1 MEAACNGD
9 VFKPTNLADDPIM
22 LNIDSTAVVRN
33 VAIFQH
39 FLLNW
44 KIWERAKQGVLE
56 MLLATIEILVHGSHS
71 YYTFNIIQFQ
81 KAKLV
86 QQILIGCQVR
96 LFRSAEKNSCLK
108 LKASFVLNY
117 SAVRRMIRFD
127 NSRVLYSFWGRQ
139 FTDCL
144 HSVGGGFR

>member
-1 MEAACNGD
+1 MAAGNLKEYALYRFDSVKFISRQVLMEAACNGD

-44 KIWERAKQGVLE
+44 KIWEKAKQGVLE
-56 MLLATIEILVHGSHS
+56 MLLATIDILVHGSHS

-81 KAKLV
+81 KAQLV

-96 LFRSAEKNSCLK
+96 SICYKCHCAIE
-108 LKASFVLNY
+108 
-117 SAVRRMIRFD
+117 
-127 NSRVLYSFWGRQ
+127 
-139 FTDCL
+139 
-144 HSVGGGFR
+144 

>member
-1 MEAACNGD
+1 MEAACDGD

-44 KIWERAKQGVLE
+44 KIWEKAKQGVLE
-56 MLLATIEILVHGSHS
+56 MLLATIDILVHGSHC

-81 KAKLV
+81 KAQLV
-86 QQILIGCQVR
+86 QQILIGCQV
-96 LFRSAEKNSCLK
+96 SI
-108 LKASFVLNY
+108 FVLSGGEWLSNLASIKGVNNNAKIY
-117 SAVRRMIRFD
+117 
-127 NSRVLYSFWGRQ
+127 
-139 FTDCL
+139 
-144 HSVGGGFR
+144 VGSSTTVHILLFCSHTLCIEYATQTF

>member
-1 MEAACNGD
+1 MEAACDGD

-44 KIWERAKQGVLE
+44 KIWEKAKQGVLE
-56 MLLATIEILVHGSHS
+56 MLLATIDILVHGSHC

-81 KAKLV
+81 KAQLV
-86 QQILIGCQVR
+86 QQILIGCQV
-96 LFRSAEKNSCLK
+96 S
-108 LKASFVLNY
+108 
-117 SAVRRMIRFD
+117 
-127 NSRVLYSFWGRQ
+127 LYVVN
-139 FTDCL
+139 C
-144 HSVGGGFR
+144 GGGGGGGR